1 VDRAAAGA
9 ASVVV
14 GEAHGLAA
22 LVIEH
27 GKAGQGSDVHLWF
40 SSSAHPAGRR
50 LHHVVL
56 VARLAQELPCQGR
69 SPCRAV
75 SISAAMGGL
84 RVLRR

>member
-1 VDRAAAGA
+1 VDRPAARA
-9 ASVVV
+9 ASIVI
-14 GEAHGLAA
+14 GEAHRLAT

-27 GKAGQGSDVHLWF
+27 GTAGQGDVHLWF
-40 SSSAHPAGRR
+40 SSSAHAGNRQ

-56 VARLAQELPCQGR
+56 VARLAQELLCSER

-75 SISAAMGGL
+75 SIGAAMGGL